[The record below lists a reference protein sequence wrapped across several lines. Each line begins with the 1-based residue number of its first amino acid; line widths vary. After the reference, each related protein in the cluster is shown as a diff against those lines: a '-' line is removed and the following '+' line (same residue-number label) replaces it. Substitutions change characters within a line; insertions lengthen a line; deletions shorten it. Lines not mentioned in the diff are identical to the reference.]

1 VAKAAAQNT
10 RQDII
15 RRIRKILRREYER
28 RKEEEGGE
36 RRTASRT
43 LLYTGGRRGFALIS
57 LVFLPRMS

>member
-15 RRIRKILRREYER
+15 RIRKILRREYER